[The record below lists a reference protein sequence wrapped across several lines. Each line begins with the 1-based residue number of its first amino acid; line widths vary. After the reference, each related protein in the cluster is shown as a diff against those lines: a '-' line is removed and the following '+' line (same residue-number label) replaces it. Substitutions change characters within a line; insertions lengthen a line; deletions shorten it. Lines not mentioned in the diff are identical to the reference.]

1 MKQNSLTCR
10 IQLSCIII
18 IYLLLFLAAL
28 GASGYLLRDIMV
40 VKPVILIDLLKYM
53 LLCVL
58 FLVLFVNGIKALTLQ
73 DEHILKLASSVKN
86 FKWLFVIALIL
97 SLTVKFGLIKG
108 AGDSRID
115 ISYLQIGLLITAS
128 VFSSWSYEAMV
139 TCVDIPAD
147 EI

>member
-18 IYLLLFLAAL
+18 TYILLFLAAL
-28 GASGYLLRDIMV
+28 AASGYLLRDIIV

-58 FLVLFVNGIKALTLQ
+58 FMVLFINGIKALTLQ

-86 FKWLFVIALIL
+86 FKWLFVIALVL
-97 SLTVKFGLIKG
+97 SLIVKFGLIKG
-108 AGDSRID
+108 SGDSRID
-115 ISYLQIGLLITAS
+115 ISYLQIGLLVTAS
-128 VFSSWSYEAMV
+128 VFCGWSYEAMLA
-139 TCVDIPAD
+139 CVDIPAE

>member
-128 VFSSWSYEAMV
+128 VFSAWSYEAMV